1 MTEIRPPEG
10 RMNAKRCRSRGS
22 GPAAG
27 ALRIPTMG
35 ARGYD
40 MAVGSWKGLSIAED
54 LPRPDVER
62 LHQVGRAVMK
72 NPTVIRFCSEIV
84 ASTSS
89 PASPEG
95 TSAHLL
101 KGEISRFARVIAR
114 GNIQTDQGVVFWVS
128 SNNSDW
134 RVRCQQTL
142 G

>member
-1 MTEIRPPEG
+1 MTEIRPPEA

-62 LHQVGRAVMK
+62 FHQVGRVVMK
-72 NPTVIRFCSEIV
+72 NPMAIRFCSDSGVSVI
-84 ASTSS
+84 TSKS
-89 PASPEG
+89 PG
-95 TSAHLL
+95 DFSAFLE
-101 KGEISRFARVIAR
+101 KRNCPFYAGDR
-114 GNIQTDQGVVFWVS
+114 
-128 SNNSDW
+128 
-134 RVRCQQTL
+134 
-142 G
+142 